1 VEKGVFDMEKHITLV
16 AAFHITFGIIF
27 VIAGIAMTTILT
39 SIGFLSGDTQAMA
52 VLGTVA
58 PILGFFLAIVGLP
71 MLIGGIGLLKRRS
84 WARILILIVSI
95 LALFKIPV
103 GTAIGVYSIWAM
115 LQDETVQILNQ

>member
-1 VEKGVFDMEKHITLV
+1 MEKHITLV

-27 VIAGIAMTTILT
+27 LIAGIVLTTILT
-39 SIGFLSGDTQAMA
+39 SIGFLSGEPEAMA
-52 VLGTVA
+52 VLTTIA
-58 PILGFFLAIVGLP
+58 PIIGFFLAIVGVP

-84 WARILILIVSI
+84 WARILVIIVSI

-115 LQDETVQILNQ
+115 LQDETVQLLNQ